1 MITISKPYA
10 PMLIAAVRD
19 AVIYQE
25 GLLRSETLRDRADHE
40 EHYMHLTQ
48 FFEYVQKEYKRHE
61 EEIGCPLEKLL

>member
-10 PMLIAAVRD
+10 PMIIAAVRD

-48 FFEYVQKEYKRHE
+48 FFEYVQNE
-61 EEIGCPLEKLL
+61 

>member
-1 MITISKPYA
+1 
-10 PMLIAAVRD
+10 MLIAAVRD

-48 FFEYVQKEYKRHE
+48 FFEYVQKE
-61 EEIGCPLEKLL
+61 